1 MKAALRKIVFLI
13 IKMSLLSI
21 ILIFVVDLYIRN
33 YGSKYIVN
41 LEGSP
46 QVEAIIVPGAYVFP
60 SGRVSDI
67 LADRLSVAV
76 DLYKANKAEKL
87 LVSGDHGSVSY
98 DEVNAMRRY
107 LQSQGIPRE
116 NIFMDHAGFSTY
128 DSLYRTRDI
137 FGVKKAII
145 VTQEY
150 HLARALYT
158 ARKLGIEAYGVTSDK
173 HIYYK
178 MAYYEIR
185 EIAARCKAFLQVDI
199 LRSKPKYLGEA
210 IPISGDGR
218 TTDDGK

>member
-1 MKAALRKIVFLI
+1 MRAALRKIAIPVISMFLLGI
-13 IKMSLLSI
+13 IP
-21 ILIFVVDLYIRN
+21 IFFVDLYVRN
-33 YGSKYIVN
+33 YGSKYIVDF
-41 LEGSP
+41 EDSP
-46 QVEAIIVPGAYVFP
+46 QVEAIIVPGAFVFP
-60 SGRVSDI
+60 SGRVSGI
-67 LADRLSVAV
+67 LADRLNVAV

-107 LQSQGIPRE
+107 LQSKGVPRE

-137 FGVKKAII
+137 FSVNKAII

-158 ARKLGIEAYGVTSDK
+158 ARKLGIEACGVTSDK

-178 MAYYEIR
+178 MSYYEMR

-218 TTDDGK
+218 AADDDK